1 MNTPDLLGV
10 LEEIETLARHT
21 QRNLQAG
28 LATSGASGLRKI
40 EEKAQDARRHA
51 VVNVERERIA

>member
-1 MNTPDLLGV
+1 MTLDLLAV

-21 QRNLQAG
+21 QRTLQAG

-51 VVNVERERIA
+51 TVDQRERVA

>member
-1 MNTPDLLGV
+1 MKAPDLLAA
-10 LEEIETLARHT
+10 LEEIETLARRT

-28 LATSGASGLRKI
+28 LAVNGATGLKKI

-51 VVNVERERIA
+51 AVETPRERVA

>member
-1 MNTPDLLGV
+1 MNTPDLMVV
-10 LEEIETLARHT
+10 LEEIETLARST

-40 EEKAQDARRHA
+40 EEAAQDARRHA
-51 VVNVERERIA
+51 VVDVERERVA

>member
-1 MNTPDLLGV
+1 MTLDLLGV

-28 LATSGASGLRKI
+28 LASSGASGLRKI

-51 VVNVERERIA
+51 VVNVERERVA

>member
-1 MNTPDLLGV
+1 MIVDLLAA

-51 VVNVERERIA
+51 VVSNSSECAAA

>member
-1 MNTPDLLGV
+1 MTPDLLAV

-51 VVNVERERIA
+51 VVDVERERVA